1 MYYLLLAMLLTL
13 TGCASK
19 QPSFSLVID
28 PLLPSVINYSGEID
42 PDNVAAFEQSIANSS
57 TQITSLVITSGGGD
71 VFAGIRLGELVYQH
85 KLKVL
90 VDKVCASSCANYIVT
105 ASDNVTI
112 KQDALLGW
120 HGGALQPL
128 LYDPESIPLHLEGMK
143 EYVTR
148 WAEAERIF
156 FDKVKVNQA
165 VTVLGMM
172 PGLNDKR
179 NTPLY
184 SYDPQTLKALGLH
197 ITFEDKQ
204 ATVSKT
210 GEEIVQIFSLSPEV
224 LDTLLM
230 QHAQRLQQL

>member
-42 PDNVAAFEQSIANSS
+42 PDNVAAFEQGIANSP
-57 TQITSLVITSGGGD
+57 TQITSLVINSGGGD
-71 VFAGIRLGELVYQH
+71 VLAGIRLGELVYQH
-85 KLKVL
+85 KLKVT
-90 VDKVCASSCANYIVT
+90 VDKVCASSCANYVVT
-105 ASDNVTI
+105 ASDEVTI

-120 HGGALQPL
+120 HGGVLQPL
-128 LYDPESIPLHLEGMK
+128 LYGSEDFHKYKKSMV
-143 EYVTR
+143 EYIMA
-148 WAEAERIF
+148 WAEAERVF
-156 FDKVKVNQA
+156 FDMVKVNQA

-172 PGLNDKR
+172 PGLKGKR

-184 SYDPQTLKALGLH
+184 SYDQQTLKALGLH

-224 LDTLLM
+224 LDTLLL

>member
-42 PDNVAAFEQSIANSS
+42 PDNVAAFEQSIVNSS

-184 SYDPQTLKALGLH
+184 SYDQQTLKALGLH

-224 LDTLLM
+224 LDALLL

>member
-128 LYDPESIPLHLEGMK
+128 LYDPESIPLHLKGMK
-143 EYVTR
+143 EYVKR

-184 SYDPQTLKALGLH
+184 SYDQQTLKALGLH

-224 LDTLLM
+224 LDTLLL

>member
-128 LYDPESIPLHLEGMK
+128 LYDPESIPLHLQGMK
-143 EYVTR
+143 EYVKR

-184 SYDPQTLKALGLH
+184 SYDQQTLKALGLH

-210 GEEIVQIFSLSPEV
+210 GEEIVQIFSLIPEV
-224 LDTLLM
+224 LDTLLL

>member
-1 MYYLLLAMLLTL
+1 MRYLLLAMLLTL

-19 QPSFSLVID
+19 QPPFSLVID
-28 PLLPSVINYSGEID
+28 PLLPNTINYNGEIN
-42 PDNVAAFEQSIANSS
+42 PDNVAAFEQGIANSS

-71 VFAGIRLGELVYQH
+71 VFAGIRLGELVYRH
-85 KLKVL
+85 KLKVT
-90 VDKVCASSCANYIVT
+90 VDKVCASSCANYVVT
-105 ASDNVTI
+105 ASDDVTI

-128 LYDPESIPLHLEGMK
+128 LYGSEDLSKYSKTMV
-143 EYVTR
+143 EYILQ
-148 WAEAERIF
+148 WEQAERVF

-172 PGLNDKR
+172 PGIKDKR

-184 SYDPQTLKALGLH
+184 SYDQQTLKALGLH

-204 ATVSKT
+204 ATLSKT